1 MGVSS
6 YFEFLTTLFGWILYD
21 NFWSVQADSGLV
33 YVPFIVILFTNI
45 VTSRRAGDDEG
56 SAAPAIAEK
65 NGNRYRDSDRGVV
78 LGRRSI

>member
-21 NFWSVQADSGLV
+21 NFWSVLADSGLV

-45 VTSRRAGDDEG
+45 VTSRRSGDDEG
-56 SAAPAIAEK
+56 SAALQSLKKSETDIVIAIF
-65 NGNRYRDSDRGVV
+65 V
-78 LGRRSI
+78 LFLAACSL